1 MRSFIATIFIFL
13 LMCTMIFFNNRYVKE
28 CSDYILETIDPQKFY
43 TAPVLYAE
51 NLEVFWEEN
60 KSFLGLSIASSELER
75 ISDLIIELKAFV
87 NFENFQ
93 EVEHLRLLISDSADD
108 LSRLERFEIENLL

>member
-13 LMCTMIFFNNRYVKE
+13 LTCTMIFFNNRYVKD
-28 CSDYILETIDPQKFY
+28 CSDHILEAIDPEEFY
-43 TAPVLYAE
+43 IDPALHAE
-51 NLEVFWEEN
+51 NLESFWEKK

-75 ISDLIIELKAFV
+75 ISDLIIELKTFIIL
-87 NFENFQ
+87 ENFQ
-93 EVEHLRLLISDSADD
+93 EVEHLRVLIGDSAND